1 MKSKLTCVLVMMFTL
16 CGLGLAQQNGNNKS
30 SVDVGASEYLQ
41 TAGGTMTGPIVGK
54 ATYPLKG
61 STLTEGVS
69 ITDVNGAAI
78 GAGTLKGD
86 LQVGYLSIPAGG
98 FLWVDNS
105 PPSGSASLNDNAG
118 NSFGITAGKFTFGV
132 RSGDPLPVYPNN
144 AAAIT
149 GGLEHGDVYRTGADP
164 DVIAIVH

>member
-1 MKSKLTCVLVMMFTL
+1 
-16 CGLGLAQQNGNNKS
+16 
-30 SVDVGASEYLQ
+30 VGASEYLQ
-41 TAGGTMTGPIVGK
+41 TAGGTMTRPIAGK
-54 ATYPLKG
+54 ATYSLKG

-86 LQVGYLSIPAGG
+86 LQVGYLSIPSGG

-105 PPSGSASLNDNAG
+105 KPSGSASLNDNAG
-118 NSFGITAGKFTFGV
+118 SSFWISAGKFYFGV
-132 RSGDPLPVYPNN
+132 ASGDNPLRVYPNN
-144 AAAIT
+144 AAALA